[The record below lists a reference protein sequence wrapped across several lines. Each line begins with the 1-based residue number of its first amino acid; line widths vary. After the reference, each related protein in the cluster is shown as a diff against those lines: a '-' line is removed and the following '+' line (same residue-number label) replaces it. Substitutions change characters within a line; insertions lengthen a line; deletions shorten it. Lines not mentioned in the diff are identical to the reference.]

1 MTTILTPF
9 TTQDIQNIA
18 AILRMPLPSLSK
30 MLPFSA
36 TASPAAPERLPM
48 IPKERPTLRIC
59 FPLKIQRGGNSW
71 WEYEEFRVQFRDRMM
86 WRQAFGLDRPDSH
99 EVRFHKAFGNRGVSS
114 RGESSNAVNNDDDPA
129 FKSRWSSSTSA
140 TSSCIDRYL
149 SGESVSSKTSSQRL
163 KQLMTRMLSATSSR
177 SGKSGAST
185 REASQSFTS
194 SSPSS
199 TRCTEQHGALRPEP
213 LNLPLRQKQSP
224 DSEATGDETQRHRD
238 DALRSLEGKSRAEDN
253 MSFWTFRS
261 MFRVR
266 KIQGENELSPV
277 SRTVPPL
284 QPNATPQDQ
293 RVIGLSSEEWDSIK
307 HDIYQGLNG
316 DPSGIFPP
324 YAKDQKVMAM
334 PVQQVESLLFRV
346 QTPPPGEGM
355 QRAGLKAA
363 LESIEASNW
372 KDIIFV
378 SYKDTPE
385 VMKWWKTTR
394 EPRVL
399 RWGGDM
405 L

>member
-1 MTTILTPF
+1 MTTIFTPV
-9 TTQDIQNIA
+9 TIQDIQNIA

-36 TASPAAPERLPM
+36 TASPAAPERRPI

-71 WEYEEFRVQFRDRMM
+71 WEYEEFQVQFRDRMM

-99 EVRFHKAFGNRGVSS
+99 EVRFHKAFGKRAESS
-114 RGESSNAVNNDDDPA
+114 RGESSNAVNDDDA
-129 FKSRWSSSTSA
+129 AYKSRWSSSTSA
-140 TSSCIDRYL
+140 TSSCMDRYL
-149 SGESVSSKTSSQRL
+149 SGESTSSKTSSQRL

-185 REASQSFTS
+185 REVSQSFTS

-199 TRCTEQHGALRPEP
+199 KRCTEQHEALRPEP

-224 DSEATGDETQRHRD
+224 DGEATGDETQRHRD
-238 DALRSLEGKSRAEDN
+238 DALRSLEGKSHAENN
-253 MSFWTFRS
+253 MSFSTFRS
-261 MFRVR
+261 MFHAR
-266 KIQGENELSPV
+266 KIQGENVLSPV
-277 SRTVPPL
+277 SRTVPSV
-284 QPNATPQDQ
+284 QPKAMPQDQ
-293 RVIGLSSEEWDSIK
+293 KVIGLSSEEWDSIK
-307 HDIYQGLNG
+307 HDIYQGLKG

-324 YAKDQKVMAM
+324 YTKGQKVMAM

-355 QRAGLKAA
+355 QRVGVKAA

>member
-1 MTTILTPF
+1 MSILTPF

-36 TASPAAPERLPM
+36 TAAPAAPERRPVV
-48 IPKERPTLRIC
+48 PKERPTLRIC

-71 WEYEEFRVQFRDRMM
+71 WEYEEFQVQFRDRMM
-86 WRQAFGLDRPDSH
+86 WRQAFRLDRPDSH
-99 EVRFHKAFGNRGVSS
+99 DVSLNKAFGDGSS
-114 RGESSNAVNNDDDPA
+114 RGESSNAVNDDAA
-129 FKSRWSSSTSA
+129 FKSRWSSETSD
-140 TSSCIDRYL
+140 TSFSVDRYL
-149 SGESVSSKTSSQRL
+149 SGESTFSKTSSQRL

-177 SGKSGAST
+177 SGKS
-185 REASQSFTS
+185 REVSQSFTS
-194 SSPSS
+194 SPSS
-199 TRCTEQHGALRPEP
+199 KRCTELRPEP
-213 LNLPLRQKQSP
+213 LNLPSRQMP
-224 DSEATGDETQRHRD
+224 SEATGTDDTQRHRD
-238 DALRSLEGKSRAEDN
+238 DALRSLEGKSQAEN
-253 MSFWTFRS
+253 IMSFSAFRS
-261 MFRVR
+261 MFHAR
-266 KIQGENELSPV
+266 KIQGENVLSPV
-277 SRTVPPL
+277 SRAVPSL
-284 QPNATPQDQ
+284 QPKATPPEQ
-293 RVIGLSSEEWDSIK
+293 RVIGLSSEEWDSLK
-307 HDIYQGLNG
+307 CDIYQGLKG
-316 DPSGIFPP
+316 DSGGIFPP
-324 YAKDQKVMAM
+324 YTKGQKVMAM
-334 PVQQVESLLFRV
+334 PVQQVKSLLFRV